1 MAGFALSPSQIMSII
16 GISKEYVATG
26 QEHEQLCQVRD
37 MAGGVC
43 MDGWDGVG
51 WFQSWKVKKGYFP
64 PRNLSVQDQ
73 TSATG

>member
-16 GISKEYVATG
+16 ATG

-43 MDGWDGVG
+43 MDGCDGVG
-51 WFQSWKVKKGYFP
+51 CFQSWKVKKGYFP